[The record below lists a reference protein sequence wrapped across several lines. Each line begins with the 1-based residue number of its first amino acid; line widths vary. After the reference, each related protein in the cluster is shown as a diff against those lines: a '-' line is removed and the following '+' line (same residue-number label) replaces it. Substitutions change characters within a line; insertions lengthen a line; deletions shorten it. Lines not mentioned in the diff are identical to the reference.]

1 VSEKGEIKERREL
14 KTHAYASTFTYTI
27 LLALIIVGGSVV
39 ATSHA
44 EIVKVT
50 VRYLPWR
57 VNLAKPPTCGILAII
72 DPPRGYSPRDINPD
86 KILLENMLA
95 PVDTKSLWFWFIAR
109 FDSHAVIDII
119 WAKISHMGIIPPGT
133 YTIDLKV
140 TGEFNDGT
148 PFEGVGKMLVKIPEV
163 P

>member
-1 VSEKGEIKERREL
+1 VRRERREL
-14 KTHAYASTFTYTI
+14 KTHARASAFTYTI
-27 LLALIIVGGSVV
+27 LLALILLGGYVA
-39 ATSHA
+39 ATSQA
-44 EIVKVT
+44 TIVKVT
-50 VRYLPWR
+50 VWYLPWW
-57 VNLAKPPTCGILAII
+57 VNLAKPLTWGIYAII
-72 DPPRGYSPRDINPD
+72 DPPCGYRSRDINPD